1 MAIFQ
6 RTLTAAVAAAA
17 LTGVFTASAWAQ
29 AEPQLP
35 AAPVTAAAGHPGH
48 AGHPAHRG
56 KPADFAQFHAERNER
71 LKTILQLQPQQE
83 AAWEQYV
90 KATTPA
96 PRAERQAPRAD
107 LRTLTTPERLDLA
120 QKMRAERTAKA
131 EQRDKATRTFYRSL
145 NPSQQ
150 KAFDALN
157 VHALGKHHTGHGQRM
172 GHPGHRHGPRHPAA
186 PAAPQAPAA

>member
-35 AAPVTAAAGHPGH
+35 ATPVAAA

-56 KPADFAQFHAERNER
+56 QPADFAQFHAERNER

-107 LRTLTTPERLDLA
+107 LRKLTTPERLDLA
-120 QKMRAERTAKA
+120 QKMRKEHTAHA
-131 EQRDKATRTFYRSL
+131 EQRDQATRSFYNSL

-150 KAFDALN
+150 KAFDELTA
-157 VHALGKHHTGHGQRM
+157 HRPGKFHRGGQGERM
-172 GHPGHRHGPRHPAA
+172 GHQPGHPHGPAGQPMGRGA
-186 PAAPQAPAA
+186 

>member
-35 AAPVTAAAGHPGH
+35 ATPVTAAAGTA

-56 KPADFAQFHAERNER
+56 QPADFAQFHAERNER

-83 AAWEQYV
+83 AAWSSMS
-90 KATTPA
+90 KP
-96 PRAERQAPRAD
+96 PRLHHGLSAKH
-107 LRTLTTPERLDLA
+107 LA
-120 QKMRAERTAKA
+120 QTCAR
-131 EQRDKATRTFYRSL
+131 
-145 NPSQQ
+145 
-150 KAFDALN
+150 
-157 VHALGKHHTGHGQRM
+157 
-172 GHPGHRHGPRHPAA
+172 
-186 PAAPQAPAA
+186 